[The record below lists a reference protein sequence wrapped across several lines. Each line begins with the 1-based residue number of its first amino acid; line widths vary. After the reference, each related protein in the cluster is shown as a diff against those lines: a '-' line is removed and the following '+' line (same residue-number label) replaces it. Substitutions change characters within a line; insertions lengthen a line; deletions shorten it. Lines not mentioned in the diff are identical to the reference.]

1 MITCSNK
8 KYIIKIY
15 YIFMKIKLLNGYTLL
30 ITVIILFIIFFVTVY
45 FKILFKKINVTEG
58 MTSSIEQTGASIS
71 YPNDDEVIYTFTSS
85 GTVSFANDT
94 SVHLL
99 MVAGGGAGGVDGGG
113 GGGGGGV
120 NEIVNANFKA
130 GTYKITVG
138 MGGESVNWRG
148 DNAKRGGDST
158 ITTAANGDVVYKVI
172 GGGGGGNNHPEN
184 GATNDQV
191 DGGSGG
197 GQGSSGTGSGGPG
210 TGPGKGKPPQGNNG
224 AAGGYSYGGG
234 GGGASAAGYGKD
246 GGVGYTSVITGTPL
260 YYGGGGGGGNWESS
274 DIGWAQFSGGGG
286 GNGGGANYNDSNN
299 GQDAIYYGGG
309 GGGSG
314 WVPRSLNRGGN
325 GYQGIV
331 IMRLPKPITAQ
342 CTYASTKGPCTA
354 TVCGTSGTSTVTW
367 TQTSPS
373 PCLGS
378 APPPTTE
385 SCVVPACSPPN
396 YTANH
401 NVYTVVDHI
410 PIMLQ
415 SQNRLSCISDDCK
428 TNTGCLA
435 ISLGKNMAISFQIT
449 LNKANGTNNL
459 QQIFGITI
467 DPCGTD
473 KRVFGAWLGG
483 PSKSGIY
490 LDTSVITDTNSTE
503 YSVSKNI
510 QGLTNFQATVG
521 QNMRVDV
528 LCNFNQQKHEIY
540 VNGSLVETKNFAQG
554 PYFGSGSAYIFS
566 SFKEFQS
573 VDGTIH
579 DLVLLTS
586 DYRTFRI
593 EDLTGAT
600 TFVDTD
606 LRGLESFQNIY
617 SPQANGRYSSE
628 DLRGMQTELL
638 QEINNFNQGYSN
650 YMKYMFNQRHNQ
662 TGDTTPKM
670 PLYDLSGNPIADS
683 DFAQSDF
690 MNMYANLSE
699 SQTYNNL
706 MNDLAVFN
714 QAIKYNAVDM
724 SYNMTSSDINTML
737 AVENELV
744 NFRSDLDEKLAEL
757 NETENSVFMKN
768 NRNMHAQTFK
778 TVLLTTLATSLVYY
792 VFIHA

>member
-1 MITCSNK
+1 M
-8 KYIIKIY
+8 KYI
-15 YIFMKIKLLNGYTLL
+15 LLLL
-30 ITVIILFIIFFVTVY
+30 FLIIFIIFINAWMKDTSFLMKKKEGYASGESIDNFIGSINPIKFENNTLYIPDVFNNPSY
-45 FKILFKKINVTEG
+45 FTQNSVVSHPSLL
-58 MTSSIEQTGASIS
+58 
-71 YPNDDEVIYTFTSS
+71 SS
-85 GTVSFANDT
+85 GGYSGEFDETKRNMMFIDQHTLAGRVPANLCPFTIYYYYTGTTTAGIFGGNGNQITINPLTGTQQVYQLTYTSTGGVTANPVSLAFIPCQFVSKSEGCSVSCGGGVETIT
-94 SVHLL
+94 SVAQA
-99 MVAGGGAGGVDGGG
+99 MNSTYPCWGCDGTTAGGAGG
-113 GGGGGGV
+113 
-120 NEIVNANFKA
+120 
-130 GTYKITVG
+130 
-138 MGGESVNWRG
+138 
-148 DNAKRGGDST
+148 
-158 ITTAANGDVVYKVI
+158 TTTQACNTQDC
-172 GGGGGGNNHPEN
+172 P
-184 GATNDQV
+184 
-191 DGGSGG
+191 
-197 GQGSSGTGSGGPG
+197 P
-210 TGPGKGKPPQGNNG
+210 PPPQ
-224 AAGGYSYGGG
+224 
-234 GGGASAAGYGKD
+234 
-246 GGVGYTSVITGTPL
+246 
-260 YYGGGGGGGNWESS
+260 
-274 DIGWAQFSGGGG
+274 
-286 GNGGGANYNDSNN
+286 
-299 GQDAIYYGGG
+299 
-309 GGGSG
+309 
-314 WVPRSLNRGGN
+314 
-325 GYQGIV
+325 
-331 IMRLPKPITAQ
+331 
-342 CTYASTKGPCTA
+342 
-354 TVCGTSGTSTVTW
+354 
-367 TQTSPS
+367 
-373 PCLGS
+373 
-378 APPPTTE
+378 
-385 SCVVPACSPPN
+385 PPN
-396 YTANH
+396 YTANY
-401 NVYTVVDHI
+401 NVYTVVDNN
-410 PIMLQ
+410 PVMLQ
-415 SQNRLSCISDDCK
+415 SQNRLSCVSDDCK
-428 TNTGCLA
+428 TNTGCLV
-435 ISLGKNMAISFQIT
+435 INLGKNMAISFQIT
-449 LNKANGTNNL
+449 LNKANSTNNW

-483 PSKSGIY
+483 PSKNGIY
-490 LDTSVITDTNSTE
+490 LDTSVIKSGTE

-540 VNGSLVETKNFAQG
+540 VNGTLVETKNFAQG

-593 EDLTGAT
+593 EDLTGAS

-617 SPQANGRYSSE
+617 SPQANGSYSSE

-670 PLYDLSGNPIADS
+670 SLYDLSGNPIADS

-724 SYNMTSSDINTML
+724 SYNMTTSDINTML

-757 NETENSVFMKN
+757 NETENSMFMKN

>member
-1 MITCSNK
+1 M
-8 KYIIKIY
+8 KYI
-15 YIFMKIKLLNGYTLL
+15 LLLL
-30 ITVIILFIIFFVTVY
+30 FLIIFIIFINAWMKDTSFLMKKKEGYTSTSCSWSSCLNDWTKLPDGYNWYYSGYNFGSNDCPSTNDGFIPSGFIIYSYDTNATVY
-45 FKILFKKINVTEG
+45 ETCSIDNNCTKDDGTCCFGGRKSTGLTVSQGTAPCGNNRFVQSQGSGTFNFNGSINPIKFENNTLYIPDVFNNP
-58 MTSSIEQTGASIS
+58 S
-71 YPNDDEVIYTFTSS
+71 YFTQNSVVSHPSLLSS
-85 GTVSFANDT
+85 GGYSGEFDETKRNMMFIDQHTLAGRVPANLCPFTIYYYYTGTSTAGIFGGNGNQITINPLTGTQQVYQLTYTSTGGVTANPVSLAFIPCQFVPKSEGCSVSCGGGVETIT
-94 SVHLL
+94 SVAQA
-99 MVAGGGAGGVDGGG
+99 MNSTYPCWGCDGTTAGGAGG
-113 GGGGGGV
+113 
-120 NEIVNANFKA
+120 
-130 GTYKITVG
+130 
-138 MGGESVNWRG
+138 
-148 DNAKRGGDST
+148 
-158 ITTAANGDVVYKVI
+158 TTTQACN
-172 GGGGGGNNHPEN
+172 
-184 GATNDQV
+184 T
-191 DGGSGG
+191 
-197 GQGSSGTGSGGPG
+197 
-210 TGPGKGKPPQGNNG
+210 
-224 AAGGYSYGGG
+224 
-234 GGGASAAGYGKD
+234 
-246 GGVGYTSVITGTPL
+246 
-260 YYGGGGGGGNWESS
+260 
-274 DIGWAQFSGGGG
+274 
-286 GNGGGANYNDSNN
+286 
-299 GQDAIYYGGG
+299 QD
-309 GGGSG
+309 
-314 WVPRSLNRGGN
+314 
-325 GYQGIV
+325 
-331 IMRLPKPITAQ
+331 
-342 CTYASTKGPCTA
+342 C
-354 TVCGTSGTSTVTW
+354 
-367 TQTSPS
+367 
-373 PCLGS
+373 
-378 APPPTTE
+378 PPPA
-385 SCVVPACSPPN
+385 PQPPN
-396 YTANH
+396 YTANY
-401 NVYTVVDHI
+401 NVYTVVDNN
-410 PIMLQ
+410 PVMLQ
-415 SQNRLSCISDDCK
+415 SQNRLSCVSDDCK
-428 TNTGCLA
+428 TNSGCLA
-435 ISLGKNMAISFQIT
+435 INLGKNMAISFQVT
-449 LNKANGTNNL
+449 LNKANSTNNW

-483 PSKSGIY
+483 PSMSGIY

-503 YSVSKNI
+503 YSTSTNI
-510 QGLTNFQATVG
+510 QALTNFLATVG

-540 VNGSLVETKNFAQG
+540 VNGSLVETQNFAQG

-566 SFKEFQS
+566 SFTEFQS
-573 VDGTIH
+573 VDGNIH

-617 SPQANGRYSSE
+617 SPQANGSYSSE

-737 AVENELV
+737 TAENDLV

-757 NETENSVFMKN
+757 NETENSMFMKN
-768 NRNMHAQTFK
+768 RRNIHAQTFK
-778 TVLLTTLATSLVYY
+778 TLLLTTLATSLVYY